1 MANPQTEDG
10 FTKIANE
17 LLDALCSFRIAG
29 EARLVFDS
37 IMRKTYGFHQKEDH
51 IANSQIVILTGMSRQ
66 SVSRALKVLIEKR
79 LVIKTDDKNPKGHKL
94 KINKNF
100 EEWIPFV
107 NKTDDKKIVKK
118 VSSKKIRLSSKQI
131 TTVNKTDDKVSS
143 KTMDTKDKR
152 NSKET
157 IQKKEEENA
166 GSKDPTPK
174 QKAETFFNSIEKFIK
189 DKESV
194 PEVTEFLRDLHSK
207 HPNIGKVKLW
217 TEVKDFCMYWTE
229 KTASGKQER
238 WQLQK
243 TFEVERRL
251 VTWLNK
257 AFNGFSKNHYQ
268 DNKPKGKEII
278 I

>member
-1 MANPQTEDG
+1 MANPQIENGYTQ
-10 FTKIANE
+10 IANE

-29 EARLVFDS
+29 EVRLVFDS
-37 IMRKTYGFHQKEDH
+37 IIRKTYGFHQKEDH
-51 IANSQIVILTGMSRQ
+51 IANSQIVKLTKMSRQ
-66 SVSRALKVLIEKR
+66 AVSRSLKVLIDKR
-79 LVIKTDDKNPKGHKL
+79 LVIKTDDNNPKGHKL

-107 NKTDDKKIVKK
+107 NKTVDNKKVKK
-118 VSSKKIRLSSKQI
+118 VSSKQIHLSSKQI

-152 NSKET
+152 NSKDT
-157 IQKKEEENA
+157 IQKKAEEFV

-174 QKAETFFNSIEKFIK
+174 EKSILFFKNIERVVLGEKI
-189 DKESV
+189 
-194 PEVTEFLRDLHSK
+194 PEVTEFLTQLHSK
-207 HPNIGKVKLW
+207 HQNIGKGKLW

-229 KTASGKQER
+229 KTGSGRYER
-238 WQLQK
+238 WQTER

-251 VTWLNK
+251 VTWLNR
-257 AFNGFSKNHYQ
+257 AFRGFSKNHYQ

>member
-10 FTKIANE
+10 YTKIANE
-17 LLDALCSFRIAG
+17 LLEALCSFRIAG
-29 EARLVFDS
+29 EVRLVFDS
-37 IMRKTYGFHQKEDH
+37 IIRKTYGFNQKEDN
-51 IANSQIVILTGMSRQ
+51 IANSQIVKLTKMSRQ
-66 SVSRALKVLIEKR
+66 AVSRSLKILIQKR
-79 LVIKTDDKNPKGHKL
+79 LVIKTDDNNSKGHKL

-118 VSSKKIRLSSKQI
+118 VSSKLIHKSSKLI
-131 TTVNKTDDKVSS
+131 TPVNKIVDKVSS
-143 KTMDTKDKR
+143 KLMDTKEKR
-152 NSKET
+152 NYTKET
-157 IQKKEEENA
+157 IQKTVENA

-194 PEVTEFLRDLHSK
+194 PEVTEFLRNLHSK
-207 HPNIGKVKLW
+207 HPNIGKGKLW

-229 KTASGKQER
+229 KTSDGKRCR